1 MNIEKIWTKNIFLLP
16 KKYVDQMTIRYV
28 NERYTD
34 VKRFSVSVTVTLNVT
49 VTITFTEAVKQAI
62 SLPMEIRRWK

>member
-1 MNIEKIWTKNIFLLP
+1 MEKIRTMNIFLLP

-34 VKRFSVSVTVTLNVT
+34 VKRFSVTATVTLNVT
-49 VTITFTEAVKQAI
+49 VTITFTEAVRE
-62 SLPMEIRRWK
+62 SNRPLYLPMEIRQ